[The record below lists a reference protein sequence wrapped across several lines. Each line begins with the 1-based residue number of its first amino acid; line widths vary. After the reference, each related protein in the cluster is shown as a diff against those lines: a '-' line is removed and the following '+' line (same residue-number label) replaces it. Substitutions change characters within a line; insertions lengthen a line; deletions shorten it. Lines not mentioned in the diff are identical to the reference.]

1 MLPPTDERVPR
12 STDEAVNR
20 RIDRETRARIEY
32 FAANPEEIPERLREL
47 EEEWDVERV
56 LEANAAALAFTGTLA
71 ALLGRRRWLLL
82 PGFVTAFL
90 FQHAVQGW
98 CPPLPIL
105 RRLGFR
111 TAREI
116 ERERNALRA
125 LRGDFSPIERAQNRL
140 AAVFSVFG
148 FRR

>member
-1 MLPPTDERVPR
+1 MLPDTEERVPR
-12 STDEAVNR
+12 STDDAVNR
-20 RIDRETRARIEY
+20 RIERETRARIEFY
-32 FAANPEEIPERLREL
+32 ASNPEDIPERLREL
-47 EEEWDVERV
+47 EAEWDIERV
-56 LEANAAALAFTGTLA
+56 LEANAAALAFTGTMA

-90 FQHAVQGW
+90 FQHAIQGW
-98 CPPLPIL
+98 CPPLPLL

-116 ERERNALRA
+116 ERERTALRA
-125 LRGDFSPIERAQNRL
+125 LRGDFSPIERAQHRL
-140 AAVFSVFG
+140 SAVLSVFG